1 MTALMIDPGSTI
13 AKDIAA
19 YADVARCLLLFGDDH
34 GYKTA
39 IAQMTRRVMKT
50 EAVLSTKFK
59 AVEAWDSPQNINHLG
74 RMIDDLQA
82 ACMASEMSPMARAL
96 GTP

>member
-1 MTALMIDPGSTI
+1 MIDPSSTI

-19 YADVARCLLLFGDDH
+19 YADVARHLILFGDDH

-39 IAQMTRRVMKT
+39 IAQMTRRMMKT
-50 EAVLSTKFK
+50 EAVLSAKSK
-59 AVEAWDSPQNINHLG
+59 AVEAWESPQNFNHLG
-74 RMIDDLQA
+74 RMIDELQA

-96 GTP
+96 GVQ